1 MYFAGKLQTTAWA
14 PLQHTFIMVRTIV
27 LTNSELCEGFSN
39 HWLTRVKTYL
49 TRLFSLSVKPLAW
62 LSLILC
68 GFSAHAQNSAVG
80 NDYPSKPIHFTVS
93 FGVGSSTDIVSRLL
107 AQRLSER
114 LGQPVLVEQRVG
126 SGGLIGNDFVSKSA
140 PDGLN
145 MVLLTGGHPA
155 SVAILNK
162 LPYDPVKD
170 FGMVS
175 TIVTYPMVV
184 SVAKDSPIKT
194 FGELIAKTKSNPGQT
209 SFSSIGS
216 GSLHHLLGEWIN
228 IEAGVDM
235 LHVPF
240 KGAPQAFNEIMGGR
254 VDTMI
259 ETATFSFGQIKGG
272 KLRGLAVSSKNR
284 SPLMPELPT
293 VSETLPGIEFSSWL
307 GVVVAPGTPRPI
319 VDKLNHEFRLMLESP
334 DFKQKFADFGGTPIA
349 SSPEEMKT
357 RIEQEITRWRHVV
370 ELKHIE
376 RQ

>member
-1 MYFAGKLQTTAWA
+1 MALKIDMNYLPFCAECKTTPLPSQRRDHRSSSSSLLQRWALLSLGFLSFWAGAQTSTTA
-14 PLQHTFIMVRTIV
+14 
-27 LTNSELCEGFSN
+27 
-39 HWLTRVKTYL
+39 
-49 TRLFSLSVKPLAW
+49 
-62 LSLILC
+62 
-68 GFSAHAQNSAVG
+68 
-80 NDYPSKPIHFTVS
+80 NDYPSKPIHFIVG
-93 FGVGSSTDIVSRLL
+93 FGAGSSTDIVSRIL
-107 AQRLSER
+107 AQRLFER
-114 LGQPVLVEQRVG
+114 LGQPVLVEQKVG
-126 SGGLIGNDFVSKSA
+126 SGGLIGNDYVSKSP

-184 SVAKDSPIKT
+184 SVSKDSTIKT
-194 FGELIAKTKSNPGQT
+194 FGELIAKAKANPDQT
-209 SFSSIGS
+209 SFSSIGT

-228 IEAGVDM
+228 IEAGVNM

-240 KGAPQAFNEIMGGR
+240 KGAPLAFNEIMGGR
-254 VDTMI
+254 IDVMI

-272 KLRGLAVSSKNR
+272 KLRGLAVSSSNR
-284 SPLMPELPT
+284 SPLMPEIPT

-319 VDKLNHEFRLMLESP
+319 VDKLNREFRLILESA
-334 DFKQKFADFGGTPIA
+334 DIKQKFSEFGGTPIS
-349 SSPEEMKT
+349 SSPEEMKS
-357 RIEQEITRWRHVV
+357 RIEQEMTRWRRVV
-370 ELKHIE
+370 DIKHIE

>member
-1 MYFAGKLQTTAWA
+1 MNYMALCAKWT
-14 PLQHTFIMVRTIV
+14 RTSQPKGTI
-27 LTNSELCEGFSN
+27 
-39 HWLTRVKTYL
+39 
-49 TRLFSLSVKPLAW
+49 KPL
-62 LSLILC
+62 SGLIRHLKVWALLALGWMSC
-68 GFSAHAQNSAVG
+68 ASQAQTSTIA
-80 NDYPSKPIHFTVS
+80 NDYPNKPIHFIVS
-93 FGVGSSTDIVSRLL
+93 FGAGSSTDIVSRLL
-107 AQRLSER
+107 AQRLYER
-114 LGQPVLVEQRVG
+114 LGQPVLVEQKVG
-126 SGGLIGNDFVSKSA
+126 SGGLIGNDYVSKSP

-184 SVAKDSPIKT
+184 SVSKDSPIKT
-194 FGELIAKTKSNPGQT
+194 FAELISKAKANPGQT
-209 SFSSIGS
+209 SFSSIGT

-235 LHVPF
+235 LHIPF

-272 KLRGLAVSSKNR
+272 KLRGLAVSSASR
-284 SPLMPELPT
+284 SPIMPDIPA

-319 VDKLNHEFRLMLESP
+319 VDKLNREFRLMIESTE
-334 DFKQKFADFGGTPIA
+334 FKQKFSDFGGTPIA
-349 SSPEEMKT
+349 SSPEEMRS
-357 RIEQEITRWRHVV
+357 RIEQEISRWRRVV
-370 ELKHIE
+370 DIKHIE